1 MLLDD
6 IKPSP
11 TRTVLLAVIG
21 CLHLLFI
28 VLMLQH
34 TSTNSE
40 STPARTSKLVLVVST
55 YTPIKHGPVTTG
67 KTTDLALSNQIKG
80 IAQKVPATRP
90 APNTTSQDKIN
101 SVAAVQTDIIDAGEN
116 HNINRDVKKLT
127 KDLEREWGQEERKQ
141 QAAKPPNQ
149 LVREYWEKQNHPYQD
164 KWDALANKIE
174 KAGIARGPQEES
186 YTLDDGSRITKINGV
201 CYKAPDP
208 GRTYLAQP
216 EVRRVF
222 CPRN

>member
-6 IKPSP
+6 IKPRP
-11 TRTVLLAVIG
+11 TRTILLAVIG

-28 VLMLQH
+28 VFTLQH
-34 TSTNSE
+34 TATNSA

-55 YTPIKHGPVTTG
+55 YTPVKPRPARTG
-67 KTTDLALSNQIKG
+67 KTTELASPHQSKG
-80 IAQKVPATRP
+80 VAQKVPAARP

-101 SVAAVQTDIIDAGEN
+101 SVTSVQTDIIEAGEN

-127 KDLEREWGQEERKQ
+127 KDLEREWSQEERKQ

-164 KWDALANKIE
+164 KWDALAHKIE

-208 GRTYLAQP
+208 GRTYLVQP
-216 EVRRVF
+216 EVRKVF